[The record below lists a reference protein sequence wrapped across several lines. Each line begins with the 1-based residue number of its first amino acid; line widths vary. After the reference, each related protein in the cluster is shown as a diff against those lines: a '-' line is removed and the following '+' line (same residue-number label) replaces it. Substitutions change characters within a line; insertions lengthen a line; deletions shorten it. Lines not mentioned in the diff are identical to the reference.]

1 MLPPLGKR
9 AGRLTG
15 GKATLF
21 LVCLATPVVD
31 AKMVE
36 VLVYVA
42 KWVVQFWLNGW
53 DMHKTAGL
61 RGSSLSYHYI
71 TVVSKYVQCAILV
84 TQRKVMQR

>member
-36 VLVYVA
+36 VFVYV
-42 KWVVQFWLNGW
+42 GW
-53 DMHKTAGL
+53 GTTNTSWHIDTIVFIGV
-61 RGSSLSYHYI
+61 SSLVPMQATPIFYS
-71 TVVSKYVQCAILV
+71 VVV
-84 TQRKVMQR
+84 